1 MGGKC
6 PGGSMLEVRE
16 EARVAAAATRQ
27 EAGVSQVGDGLGLVV
42 TRRSFSF

>member
-1 MGGKC
+1 
-6 PGGSMLEVRE
+6 MLEVRE